1 MYLLD
6 TNVISEICSPEPS
19 ERVLAWLD
27 GALDVYLPAPVVAEL
42 QYGADSVKIP
52 ARRIS
57 LNAALDSIVE
67 NYQGYI
73 IPWETETARVWG
85 HLQFSEAARR
95 QPQALWDSLIEAM
108 AVLHGA
114 TIATRNTSDFR
125 HARTFNPWT
134 NELNDPAQAGHS

>member
-27 GALDVYLPAPVVAEL
+27 GALDVYLPAPVIAEL

-52 ARRIS
+52 AKRIS
-57 LNAALDSIVE
+57 LNAALDNIVE

-73 IPWETETARVWG
+73 IPWETEAARAWG
-85 HLQFSEAARR
+85 RLQFSEAARR
-95 QPQALWDSLIEAM
+95 QPQALWDSLIDAM
-108 AVLHGA
+108 GVLHGA
-114 TIATRNTSDFR
+114 VIITRNTDDFR
-125 HARTFNPWT
+125 HACTFNPWT
-134 NELNDPAQAGHS
+134 GELKDPAAE